1 MTDHTLRERLQGALR
16 PVYQV
21 ERELTGGGMSRVF
34 VAEECALGRRVVVKV
49 LPSELAAGLSIERF
63 RREIQLAAQLQHP
76 HIVPLLT
83 AGEAAGLPYFTMPFV
98 EGETLRGK
106 LAAGE
111 LPLQEAVRM
120 LRDIASALEYAHAH
134 GVVHRD
140 VKPDNVLLSGGSP
153 VITDF
158 GVAKAL
164 SASTASEDVTRSTI
178 SRGIALGTP
187 AYMAPEQA
195 AAEARVDSRADV
207 YAFGC
212 LAYEMLT
219 GQPPFTGRSA
229 SALLA
234 AHVSEKPE
242 HIARRRSTIPPA
254 LARLVMQC
262 LEKSPADRP
271 QHAADIVHVLDGL
284 TTPSGGLPPA
294 VWGRGSSRRAW
305 FVVALIA
312 VLVGGLTYR
321 VLWSRQHTAV
331 VTKFIAVLPFVN
343 VGADTANEIFADGI
357 TDDLASALARIPG
370 LRVAAR
376 SSAFSF
382 KGKTTDAKE
391 VGAKLGVGAL
401 LEGTVR
407 RAGGRLR
414 VTADLVNA
422 TDGLSLWSESYERDA
437 KDLFAVQDEITR
449 AIVGALRFTLSDSAS
464 SAIASHGT
472 ENLQAHELYVR
483 GRYFMNRFTAADLQR
498 SLKLFEQALRVDP
511 KYAVAYTGTADA
523 LVNLADD
530 WLAPRD
536 AYPKAKAAAERAL
549 SLDPSSAEAHSAM
562 GTVHLWY
569 DWDGAAG
576 ERELRQALLLNSSYA
591 RAHNYLGRLY
601 AIRLQ
606 YDSSIAEFQEAAR
619 LDPLAPRY
627 PAVMAQVQVSAN
639 RPDDAM
645 ASARS
650 ALELD
655 PEFAPAH
662 VAIGD
667 ALMLKRDYSGALQSY
682 GHAAAGGDA
691 VGRARVGE
699 ALAAAG
705 KRAEALE
712 IANALARER
721 QRRYVRGELIAAIFA
736 RLNDRDLAF
745 RWLDSSY
752 NDRSGELPDVVTWRR
767 GMDAIRD
774 DPRWARLVGRINFR

>member
-1 MTDHTLRERLQGALR
+1 VTDHTLREHLQSALR
-16 PVYQV
+16 PTYQI

-49 LPSELAAGLSIERF
+49 LPSDLAAAMSIERF

-98 EGETLRGK
+98 EGESLRGK

-164 SASTASEDVTRSTI
+164 SASTAAEHVTRTTTSH
-178 SRGIALGTP
+178 GIALGTP

-195 AAEARVDSRADV
+195 AAEPRIDSRADI

-219 GQPPFTGRSA
+219 GQPPFTGRSS

-234 AHVSEKPE
+234 AQVNEKPE
-242 HIARRRSTIPPA
+242 YIARRRSTIPPA
-254 LARLVMQC
+254 LSQLVMQC

-271 QHAADIVHVLDGL
+271 QHAAEIVHVLDGL
-284 TTPSGGLPPA
+284 TTPSSGLAPA
-294 VWGRGSSRRAW
+294 VWGRRPTRTTW
-305 FVVALIA
+305 VVASVIMLLGVGA
-312 VLVGGLTYR
+312 VWYLR
-321 VLWSRQHTAV
+321 DRPRAAV
-331 VTKFIAVLPFVN
+331 VARSIAVLPFVN
-343 VGADTANEIFADGI
+343 VGGDTANEIFADGI
-357 TDDLASALARIPG
+357 TDDLASALGKISG

-382 KGKTTDAKE
+382 KGKPVDAKE
-391 VGAKLGVGAL
+391 VGNKLVVGAL
-401 LEGTVR
+401 VEGTVR
-407 RAGGRLR
+407 PAGGRLK
-414 VTADLVNA
+414 VTAELVNA
-422 TDGLSLWSESYERDA
+422 ADGLSLWADSYERDA
-437 KDLFAVQDEITR
+437 KDLFAVQDSITR
-449 AIVGALRFTLSDSAS
+449 KIVGALGLSLSDSAS
-464 SAIASHGT
+464 SAIARHGT
-472 ENLQAHELYVR
+472 TNLEAHDLYVR
-483 GRYFMNRFTAADLQR
+483 ARVIMNRFTVLDLQR
-498 SLKLFEQALRVDP
+498 SLSLFADALRVDSN
-511 KYAVAYTGTADA
+511 YALPYTGTADA

-549 SLDPSSAEAHSAM
+549 SLDPSSAEAHSAV

-569 DWDGAAG
+569 DWDGVAG
-576 ERELRQALLLNSSYA
+576 ERELRQALRLSANYA

-601 AIRLQ
+601 AVRLQ
-606 YDSSIAEFQEAAR
+606 YDSSIAEFREAAR

-639 RPDDAM
+639 RPDDAI
-645 ASARS
+645 ASAHS
-650 ALELD
+650 ALQMD

-667 ALMLKRDYSGALQSY
+667 ALMLKRDYAGALKSY
-682 GHAAAGGDA
+682 GRAAAGGDA
-691 VGRARVGE
+691 VGKARVGE

-705 KRAEALE
+705 RRSEAL
-712 IANALARER
+712 AVADSLTRER
-721 QRRYVRGELIAAIFA
+721 QRHYVRAELIAGIFA
-736 RLNDRDLAF
+736 RLNDRDRAF

-752 NDRSGELPDVVTWRR
+752 KDRSGELPEVITWRR
-767 GMDAIRD
+767 SMDGIRD
-774 DPRWARLVGRINFR
+774 DPRWARLVARVNFR